1 MKNYFI
7 LTGLVILLF
16 SCKESSQPIDEPSVA
31 VTQHAD
37 FVDERDGQVYRC
49 VTIGNQTW
57 MADNL
62 KYRIEM
68 GGLGGCFTYGEELVS
83 VATVVVDNKL
93 FAAAATKAV
102 ADGKIQDVPGV
113 AANQQP
119 AYLIRILASLIP
131 SKTFMTRMLP
141 YPDAYKVL
149 EPIYNELLVKATG
162 VAATLNRDKAEK
174 SNGSFAKRYGYL
186 YTFEGAKN
194 AIPAGWRLPSDTD
207 WQELEAT
214 LGMKREQIDL
224 LDQWRGT
231 VQGKLLKKGE
241 GGLGFDAE
249 FGGARVF
256 GIFMYGSPYVN
267 KDVNGYFWSSSEL
280 ALNDSTQVGITRS
293 VMFDR
298 STILRG
304 TSRKEA
310 AYHVRLIKE

>member
-1 MKNYFI
+1 MKKYI
-7 LTGLVILLF
+7 LIVACSAFLF
-16 SCKESSQPIDEPSVA
+16 SCKESHLPIDEPFVSV
-31 VTQHAD
+31 TKHAD
-37 FVDERDGQVYRC
+37 FIDERDGQIYRC
-49 VTIGNQTW
+49 VTIGKQTW

-62 KYRIEM
+62 KYRIEN
-68 GGLGGCFTYGEELVS
+68 GGLDGCFTYGEELVN
-83 VATVVVDNKL
+83 VPTVVVNNKL
-93 FAAAATKAV
+93 FAAAANQAV
-102 ADGKIQDVPGV
+102 ADGKIEDVPGI

-119 AYLIRILASLIP
+119 AFLIRIQASLVP
-131 SKTFMTRMLP
+131 SKTFMTRMLS

-149 EPIYNELLVKATG
+149 EPIYNDLMDKAISQ
-162 VAATLNRDKAEK
+162 AAALNRDKAEK
-174 SNGSFAKRYGYL
+174 SNGSFANRFGYL
-186 YTFEGAKN
+186 YTFEGAKK
-194 AIPAGWRLPSDTD
+194 ALPAGWKIPSDAD

-214 LGMKREQIDL
+214 LGMQREEIDL

-231 VQGKLLKKGE
+231 VQGKLLKKGD

-256 GIFMYGSPYVN
+256 GVFMYGSPYVN